1 MSVGTSLLNLAAKLT
16 LDSSDFDKG
25 LDSAQSKAQTF
36 GQKLKSGLSTSIKLL
51 GAGLAAT
58 GTAMVGF
65 GVSSVRTGQQ
75 FDRAMSQVAATM
87 GVTSDEVQEL
97 RDFAKEMGATTVF
110 TANQSAQALNYMA
123 LAGYDAE
130 MSMRM
135 LPNVL
140 NLAAA
145 GGMDLARAS
154 DMVTDAQSA
163 LGLTASETSVMV
175 DQMARAA
182 SRSNTSVEQLGDAML
197 TIGGTA
203 TLMSGGTDRLS
214 TVLGILAD
222 NGIKGSEAGTHLRN
236 MLLKLSSPTDDGA
249 KAMEALGLNVFDAEG
264 KMRDMQDIIT
274 DMNVAFAGLTDQ
286 EKIQYISAMFNTRDI
301 AAVNALLNTTTERW
315 DELGAEIVNSTGAA
329 SKMAG
334 TQLDNLSG
342 AITLM
347 NSAWEGLQITVGE
360 KLMPTLKQFAKFG
373 ATSLSV
379 INDAFK
385 EGGLDGAMG
394 AVGDVLTWGLKMIT
408 SRLPEMVSAGVALL
422 QSLMNGIIQNLPQLV
437 SVAGQIVQTLATA
450 LPTLLPMLMEGIG
463 ALWTNIFTTL
473 ATMIPDIVP
482 IIVELITN
490 IGQVMLENAQLIID
504 ALVQL
509 INAIMENL
517 PILVEALLPII
528 VQLIISVGNM
538 VIDNAPTIIAAVL
551 ELFGMLLEQ
560 SLKAVGEILTAL
572 FNVLRDM
579 WNTWVLPA
587 LKKVGE
593 FFVNVF
599 DAITGVFKDLGAWFN
614 ENVIQPIVNFFEG
627 LRDSVSGF
635 FSNLWE
641 DIKGIW
647 NSVSTWFDENVVQP
661 VSGFFSGMWDGLK
674 QGASDAWEGVKG
686 AFSAVT
692 TWFRDTFSE
701 AWQKVKDVFST
712 GGKIFSGIKEGI
724 ENTFKTVVN
733 AIIRGINTVI
743 AVPFNAINDFL
754 WVLRNVSILGLRP
767 FDWISLFNVPQ
778 IPELAQGGV
787 LKRGQVGVLEG
798 NGAEAVVPLEKNREW
813 IHAVAQ
819 DFGREMSGGT
829 TVTINVYGAQ
839 GQDINELAEVISRKI
854 NDAVSRDRR
863 VFA

>member
-1 MSVGTSLLNLAAKLT
+1 MSVGSSILNLAAKLT
-16 LDSSDFDKG
+16 LDSSDFDRG
-25 LDSAQSKAQTF
+25 LDSAQGKAQTF
-36 GQKLKSGLSTSIKLL
+36 GQKLKNGLTSSIALL
-51 GAGLAAT
+51 GKGLAAT
-58 GTAMVGF
+58 TTAMVGF
-65 GVSSVRTGQQ
+65 GVKSVMTGQQ
-75 FDRAMSQVAATM
+75 FDKAMSQVAATM

-110 TANQSAQALNYMA
+110 TANQSAEALNYMA

-145 GGMDLARAS
+145 GNMDLARAS

-163 LGLTASETSVMV
+163 LGLTAQETNAMV

-203 TLMSGGTDRLS
+203 TLMSGGTDRLA
-214 TVLGILAD
+214 TVLGLLAD

-249 KAMEALGLNVFDAEG
+249 KAMEALGLRVFDAEG

-274 DMNVAFAGLTDQ
+274 DLNVAFAGLTDQ
-286 EKIQYISAMFNTRDI
+286 EKIQYISDMFNTRDI

-347 NSAWEGLQITVGE
+347 KSAWEGLQITVSE
-360 KLMPTLKQFAKFG
+360 QLMPTLKQFAKYG

-385 EGGLDGAMG
+385 EGGLDGAMK

-408 SRLPEMVSAGVALL
+408 SRLPEIVNAGVTLL
-422 QSLMNGIIQNLPQLV
+422 QSLMNGIIQNLPQLM
-437 SVAGQIVQTLATA
+437 SVAGQIVKTLLSA
-450 LPTLLPMLMEGIG
+450 LPKLFPMLMKGIG
-463 ALWTNIFTTL
+463 VFWQNIFTQL
-473 ATMIPDIVP
+473 ATMVPEIVP
-482 IIVELITN
+482 MIVELITN
-490 IGQVMLENAQLIID
+490 LGNVLIENYSLVID
-504 ALVQL
+504 AILSL
-509 INAIMENL
+509 IDAIITNL
-517 PILVEALLPII
+517 PILINALMP
-528 VQLIISVGNM
+528 VVVSLIIAVGNM
-538 VIDNAPTIIAAVL
+538 IIEKAP
-551 ELFGMLLEQ
+551 
-560 SLKAVGEILTAL
+560 EILSAIVTLLWTVTTQLVDVLGEAFNAL
-572 FNVLRDM
+572 MNVLKNAWDA
-579 WNTWVLPA
+579 WVVPA
-587 LKKVGE
+587 ASAVGE
-593 FFVNVF
+593 FFS
-599 DAITGVFKDLGAWFN
+599 
-614 ENVIQPIVNFFEG
+614 G
-627 LRDSVSGF
+627 L
-635 FSNLWE
+635 
-641 DIKGIW
+641 
-647 NSVSTWFDENVVQP
+647 
-661 VSGFFSGMWDGLK
+661 WDGVT
-674 QGASDAWEGVKG
+674 QGAIDAWEGVKG
-686 AFSAVT
+686 AFSAVSN
-692 TWFRDTFSE
+692 WFRDVFSE

-712 GGKIFSGIKEGI
+712 GGEIFSGIKEGI

-733 AIIRGINTVI
+733 AIIRGINTVV
-743 AVPFNAINDFL
+743 AFPFNSINDFL
-754 WVLRNVSILGLRP
+754 RTLRDLNILGLYP
-767 FDWISLFNVPQ
+767 FGWISEIYVPQ
-778 IPELAQGGV
+778 IPELAKGGV
-787 LKRGQVGVLEG
+787 LGRGQLGLLEG
-798 NGAEAVVPLEKNREW
+798 DGAEAVVPLEKNKEW

-819 DFGREMSGGT
+819 DFAGEMGGAT

-839 GQDINELAEVISRKI
+839 GQDINELAEIISRKI

>member
-1 MSVGTSLLNLAAKLT
+1 MT

-25 LDSAQSKAQTF
+25 LDSAQGKAQTF

-203 TLMSGGTDRLS
+203 TLMAGGTDRLS
-214 TVLGILAD
+214 TVLGLLAD

-347 NSAWEGLQITVGE
+347 KSAFEGLQITVGE
-360 KLMPTLKQFAKFG
+360 QLMPTLKQFAKFG

-385 EGGLDGAMG
+385 EGGLDGAMS
-394 AVGDVLTWGLKMIT
+394 ALGDVLTWGLKMIT
-408 SRLPEMVSAGVALL
+408 SRLPEMVNAGVALL
-422 QSLMNGIIQNLPQLV
+422 QSLMNGIIQNLPQLM
-437 SVAGQIVQTLATA
+437 SVAGQIVQTLLSA
-450 LPTLLPMLMEGIG
+450 LPTLFPMLMEGISVF
-463 ALWTNIFTTL
+463 WQNIFTQL
-473 ATMIPDIVP
+473 ATMVP
-482 IIVELITN
+482 QVVPMIVELITN
-490 IGQVMLENAQLIID
+490 LGNVLIENYPLVID
-504 ALVQL
+504 AMLSL
-509 INAIMENL
+509 IDAIITNL
-517 PILVEALLPII
+517 PILIDALMPVV
-528 VQLIISVGNM
+528 VQLIIAVGNM
-538 VIDNAPTIIAAVL
+538 IIEKAPEVLAAVISML
-551 ELFGMLLEQ
+551 WTVTTQLFEVLGEVFNALVNV
-560 SLKAVGEILTAL
+560 LKNMWDAWVVPAANAVGGFFAKL
-572 FNVLRDM
+572 FQGIVD
-579 WNTWVLPA
+579 
-587 LKKVGE
+587 
-593 FFVNVF
+593 
-599 DAITGVFKDLGAWFN
+599 IFKGLAAWFN
-614 ENVIQPIVNFFEG
+614 SSVIQPVVGFFEG
-627 LRDSVSGF
+627 LWHSVSGF
-635 FSNLWE
+635 FANLWN
-641 DIKGIW
+641 DVTNIW
-647 NSVSTWFDENVVQP
+647 YSVSSWFYNSVVEP
-661 VSGFFSGMWDGLK
+661 ISGFFSGMWDNLK
-674 QGASDAWEGVKG
+674 SGASSAWEGIKNVFG
-686 AFSAVT
+686 SVS
-692 TWFRDTFSE
+692 TWFRDKFSE
-701 AWQKVKDVFST
+701 AWQKVKNVFST
-712 GGKIFSGIKEGI
+712 GGKVFEGIKEGI
-724 ENTFKTVVN
+724 ENAFKTVVN
-733 AIIRGINTVI
+733 AIIRGINKV
-743 AVPFNAINDFL
+743 VSFPFNAINRFL
-754 WVLRNVSILGLRP
+754 RTLRDINILGLYP
-767 FDWISLFNVPQ
+767 FGWISEIYVPQ
-778 IPELAQGGV
+778 IPELAKGGV
-787 LKRGQVGVLEG
+787 LKRGQVGLLEG
-798 NGAEAVVPLEKNREW
+798 NGSEAVVPLEKNKEW

-819 DFGREMSGGT
+819 DFAGELGGT
-829 TVTINVYGAQ
+829 SVVINVYGAQ

>member
-1 MSVGTSLLNLAAKLT
+1 MSVGTSLMTLAAKLT

-25 LDSAQSKAQTF
+25 LDSAQGKAQTF
-36 GQKLKSGLSTSIKLL
+36 GQKLKSGLTSSIKLL

-65 GVSSVRTGQQ
+65 GVKSVMTGQQ
-75 FDRAMSQVAATM
+75 FDKAMSQVAATM

-110 TANQSAQALNYMA
+110 TANQSAEALNYMA

-145 GGMDLARAS
+145 GNMDLARAS

-163 LGLTASETSVMV
+163 LGLTAQETNAMV

-203 TLMSGGTDRLS
+203 TLMSGGTDRLA
-214 TVLGILAD
+214 TVLGLLAD

-249 KAMEALGLNVFDAEG
+249 KAMEALGLRVFDAEG

-274 DMNVAFAGLTDQ
+274 DMNVAFSGLTDEQ
-286 EKIQYISAMFNTRDI
+286 KIKYISDMFNTRDI

-342 AITLM
+342 ALTLM
-347 NSAWEGLQITVGE
+347 RSAWEGLQITVSE
-360 KLMPTLKQFAKFG
+360 QLMPTLKQFAKYG

-385 EGGLDGAMG
+385 EGGLDGAMN

-408 SRLPEMVSAGVALL
+408 SRLPEIVNAGVTLL
-422 QSLMNGIIQNLPQLV
+422 QSLMNGIIQNLPQLM
-437 SVAGQIVQTLATA
+437 SVAGQIVKTLLSA
-450 LPTLLPMLMEGIG
+450 LPKLFPMLMKGIG
-463 ALWTNIFTTL
+463 VFWQNIFTQL
-473 ATMIPDIVP
+473 ATMVPEIVP
-482 IIVELITN
+482 MIVELITN
-490 IGQVMLENAQLIID
+490 LGNVLIENYSLVID
-504 ALVQL
+504 AILSL
-509 INAIMENL
+509 IDAIITNL
-517 PILVEALLPII
+517 PILINALMP
-528 VQLIISVGNM
+528 VVVSLIIAVGNM
-538 VIDNAPTIIAAVL
+538 IIEKAP
-551 ELFGMLLEQ
+551 
-560 SLKAVGEILTAL
+560 EILSAIVTLLWTVTTQLVDVLGEAFNAL
-572 FNVLRDM
+572 MNVLKNAWDA
-579 WNTWVLPA
+579 WVVPA
-587 LKKVGE
+587 ASAVGE
-593 FFVNVF
+593 FFS
-599 DAITGVFKDLGAWFN
+599 
-614 ENVIQPIVNFFEG
+614 G
-627 LRDSVSGF
+627 L
-635 FSNLWE
+635 
-641 DIKGIW
+641 
-647 NSVSTWFDENVVQP
+647 
-661 VSGFFSGMWDGLK
+661 WDGVT
-674 QGASDAWEGVKG
+674 QGAIDAWEGVKG
-686 AFSAVT
+686 AFSAVSN
-692 TWFRDTFSE
+692 WFRDVFSE

-712 GGKIFSGIKEGI
+712 GGEIFSGIKEGI

-733 AIIRGINTVI
+733 AIIRGINTVV
-743 AVPFNAINDFL
+743 AFPFNSINSFL
-754 WVLRNVSILGLRP
+754 RTLRDINILGLYP
-767 FDWISLFNVPQ
+767 FDWISEIYVPQ
-778 IPELAQGGV
+778 IPELAKGGV
-787 LKRGQVGVLEG
+787 LKRGQVGLLEG
-798 NGAEAVVPLEKNREW
+798 DGAEAVVPLEQNKEW
-813 IHAVAQ
+813 IHAVAK
-819 DFGREMSGGT
+819 DFAGEMSGAT

-839 GQDINELAEVISRKI
+839 GQDINELAEIISRKI